1 MPPDRPSARVP
12 GLLAARAVETMLSPM
27 RRLHALVAILALAGP
42 PVAAAGKGAWEPLP
56 GGTATVL
63 LATGGDTGFIHPKGC
78 QGRMGGALYRPA
90 FTEWLRDTEPEA
102 KPLWV
107 STGNLVDPTVD
118 EQVPLSGMIA
128 FYGTV
133 PYAAVAVGLF
143 DLEAVGAEGIA
154 AAAKS
159 APFPLL
165 AANLRV
171 LETGRPLVEE
181 AAIFDTPSGKIAF
194 IGVIAHDLT
203 AVWGGPRTGT
213 VVTVDAREIVP
224 ALVARLQGEGAR
236 VVLLS
241 NAGYTDLAELLR
253 AAPGVDAVFAS
264 SGSTISTRPE
274 AGFDA
279 PTLWVGLLGQQL
291 GRVALDRTGTLLEAS
306 AVTVEGAF
314 PIDPLTGNP
323 VAAAAVSGTAR

>member
-1 MPPDRPSARVP
+1 
-12 GLLAARAVETMLSPM
+12 MLSSM
-27 RRLHALVAILALAGP
+27 RRLHALVALLCLAEPSL
-42 PVAAAGKGAWEPLP
+42 AAAATGAWEPLP

-63 LATGGDTGFIHPKGC
+63 LATGGDTGFIPPKGC

-90 FTEWLRDTEPEA
+90 FTDWLRTAEPGIR
-102 KPLWV
+102 PLWV
-107 STGNLVDPTVD
+107 STGNLVDPSVED
-118 EQVPLSGMIA
+118 LAPLSRMIA

-154 AAAKS
+154 EAAKS

-171 LETGRPLVEE
+171 LETGHPLVEE
-181 AAIFDTPSGKIAF
+181 AAVFDTPSGRIAF

-213 VVTVDAREIVP
+213 VVTVDAREVVP
-224 ALVARLQGEGAR
+224 ALVARLKGEGAR

-264 SGSTISTRPE
+264 NGSTISTRPE

-291 GRVALDRTGTLLEAS
+291 ARVALDRSGALLEAS
-306 AVTVEGAF
+306 AQTVEGAF

-323 VAAAAVSGTAR
+323 VAAVPAPGTAR